1 MQPNR
6 SANAPSDRDAE
17 PPADHDADSSAGSYA
32 DSFAEGFFFLRDADG
47 LADAAACAAGDS
59 DAVSAC
65 GAADADGAGYPV
77 CRADP
82 VV

>member
-6 SANAPSDRDAE
+6 SANAPTDSDAE
-17 PPADHDADSSAGSYA
+17 PPADRDADSSAGSYA
-32 DSFAEGFFFLRDADG
+32 YPLTEGLFLRDADG